1 MSTPGGETRR
11 AKIRLIAVPQ
21 GWGRKA
27 VLGDFGAREA
37 EVAAIP
43 RLRDRQMA
51 A

>member
-27 VLGDFGAREA
+27 VLGDFGA